1 MNFSNTEF
9 DNFKNLYIHRAIIFE
24 NVPLLKMLFQVYIK
38 SCKNNPE
45 LLKFLN
51 YPTTY
56 EHYLSE
62 IPNYKHKEV
71 TPLYLAA
78 EKGDIKVVELFV
90 KHKDY
95 IENIDFKY
103 NGCTALDI
111 AALNG
116 HNEIVKMLMPLI
128 TDAQEKK
135 QKQDKIQNFVETTC
149 TSDESVAK
157 TYLSRHNWDII
168 AAVQTFFNEKCANMT
183 NYTKQYSNDDADTVS

>member
-45 LLKFLN
+45 LLKVLN
-51 YPTTY
+51 YPNTY
-56 EHYLSE
+56 ERYLSE

-78 EKGDIKVVELFV
+78 EKGHIKIVELFV

-116 HNEIVKMLMPLI
+116 HNEIVKMLMPLM

-135 QKQDKIQNFVETTC
+135 QKKIQNFVETTC

-157 TYLSRHNWDII
+157 TYLSRHNWDIDT
-168 AAVQTFFNEKCANMT
+168 AVQSFFNDN
-183 NYTKQYSNDDADTVS
+183 SDIVSQNI